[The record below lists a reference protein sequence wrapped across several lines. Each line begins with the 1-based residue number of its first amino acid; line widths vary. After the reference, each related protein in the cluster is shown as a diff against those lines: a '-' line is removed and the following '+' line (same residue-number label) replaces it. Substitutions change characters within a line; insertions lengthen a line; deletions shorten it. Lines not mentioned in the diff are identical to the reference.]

1 MDIAVDQSSLSRAL
15 RLSCRALSTRAPL
28 PILQNVLL
36 EVTSG
41 SLMLT
46 ATDGEIGLVTTLPV
60 DAATPG
66 RTAAPARLLAEYVT
80 QLPTEPLRL
89 ILDAGK
95 RRLRVTC
102 GRFDASLS
110 TADPDEF
117 PVLPPAD
124 QSTAL
129 DLDTSHLRRAIEKV
143 AFAAARDDSRPIL
156 AAVLWEV
163 GEPGLTLAAAD
174 GFRLSRAVIPGVAGN
189 ARRFLAPVRAVA
201 EYGRLLVEAEAA
213 RIVPTP
219 DGGGLHLV
227 AGGTTL
233 FTRLVDGQF
242 PDIDRVIPREWR
254 TRAVVQTAAFRQA
267 VRVAGLFGKDG
278 QVRPVVF
285 EARPRGLRLVARGDE
300 TGEAEGE
307 VAAVVEGEPQSVALN
322 SRLLIDLLDTIDA
335 QQLQISWSSPQSPVV
350 VREVG
355 RVESDDLALL
365 MPLHDPNLVRQPA
378 EAA

>member
-1 MDIAVDQSSLSRAL
+1 
-15 RLSCRALSTRAPL
+15 
-28 PILQNVLL
+28 
-36 EVTSG
+36 
-41 SLMLT
+41 
-46 ATDGEIGLVTTLPV
+46 
-60 DAATPG
+60 
-66 RTAAPARLLAEYVT
+66 
-80 QLPTEPLRL
+80 
-89 ILDAGK
+89 
-95 RRLRVTC
+95 LRVTC

-129 DLDTSHLRRAIEKV
+129 DLDASHLRRAIEKV
-143 AFAAARDDSRPIL
+143 AFAAAHDDSRPIL

-174 GFRLSRAVIPGVAGN
+174 GFRLSRAIIPGVTGD
-189 ARRFLAPVRAVA
+189 ARHLLVPARAVA

-213 RIVPTP
+213 RLVLTP

-307 VAAVVEGEPQSVALN
+307 VAAVVEGEPQLVALN
-322 SRLLIDLLDTIDA
+322 SRLLVDLLDTIDA
-335 QQLQISWSSPQSPVV
+335 QQLQLSWSSPQSPVV

-365 MPLHDPNLVRQPA
+365 MPLHDPNLVRQSA

>member
-1 MDIAVDQSSLSRAL
+1 MEIAVDQSSLSRAL
-15 RLSCRALSTRAPL
+15 RLACRALSTRAPL

-41 SLMLT
+41 SLTLT

-60 DAATPG
+60 DAAAPG
-66 RTAAPARLLAEYVT
+66 RAAAPARLLAEYVT

-89 ILDAGK
+89 SLDAGK

-129 DLDTSHLRRAIEKV
+129 DLDASHLRRAIEKV

-163 GEPGLTLAAAD
+163 GEPGLTLAATD

-189 ARRFLAPVRAVA
+189 ARHLLVPVRAVA

-213 RIVPTP
+213 RMVPTP

-233 FTRLVDGQF
+233 FSRLVDGQF

-254 TRAVVQTAAFRQA
+254 THAVVQTAAFRQA

-300 TGEAEGE
+300 TGGAEGE
-307 VAAVVEGEPQSVALN
+307 VPAVVEGEPQSVALN
-322 SRLLIDLLDTIDA
+322 SRLLVDLLDTVDA
-335 QQLQISWSSPQSPVV
+335 KQLQLSWSSPQSPVV

-355 RVESDDLALL
+355 RVGSDDLALL
-365 MPLHDPNLVRQPA
+365 MPLHDPNLVRQSA

>member
-1 MDIAVDQSSLSRAL
+1 MEIAVDQSSLSRAL
-15 RLSCRALSTRAPL
+15 RLACRVLSTRAPL

-41 SLMLT
+41 SLTLT

-80 QLPTEPLRL
+80 QLPSEPIRL
-89 ILDAGK
+89 SLDAGK

-102 GRFDASLS
+102 GRFDASIS

-129 DLDTSHLRRAIEKV
+129 DLDASHLRRTIEKV
-143 AFAAARDDSRPIL
+143 AFAAARDDSRPVL

-189 ARRFLAPVRAVA
+189 ARHLLVPVRAVA

-213 RIVPTP
+213 RMVPTP